1 MLSGVWR
8 GFGFICSVKQTLC
21 FALYRETD
29 CADHVVL
36 VSALNLV
43 YSVMCPL
50 RNSACTLAIVNSTQS
65 NQANDGTVSR
75 LGHNRFLTD
84 SLALISH
91 LLIRRC
97 IVSILRTSLNN
108 QQKICEA
115 FLRRLFKMFCPTL
128 FFSAINKDR
137 KVQFWRLEIWC
148 FSRAHTEFQRHFSR
162 LRSCSEFLKY
172 RLLQIPVSAMSC
184 NWILGS
190 RKGKCGEHP

>member
-21 FALYRETD
+21 FALCRETD
-29 CADHVVL
+29 CADQVVL

-50 RNSACTLAIVNSTQS
+50 RNSACTLAIVNRPQS
-65 NQANDGTVSR
+65 NQANDGTVSP
-75 LGHNRFLTD
+75 LDHKRFLTD
-84 SLALISH
+84 SFALISH
-91 LLIRRC
+91 LIILRC

-108 QQKICEA
+108 QQKICES
-115 FLRRLFKMFCPTL
+115 FLRRLFKKFCPTL

-148 FSRAHTEFQRHFSR
+148 FPRAHTEFQRHSGR
-162 LRSCSEFLKY
+162 LRSRSEFLKW
-172 RLLQIPVSAMSC
+172 RLLQIPISS
-184 NWILGS
+184 NEL
-190 RKGKCGEHP
+190 